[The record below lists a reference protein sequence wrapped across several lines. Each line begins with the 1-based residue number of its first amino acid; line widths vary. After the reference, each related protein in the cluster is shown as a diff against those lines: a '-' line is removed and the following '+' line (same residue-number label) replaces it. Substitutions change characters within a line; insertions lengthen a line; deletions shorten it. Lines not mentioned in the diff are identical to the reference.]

1 MGIMA
6 TSYYNNH
13 QIIIEKSEW
22 TGRVT
27 IKYDGQ
33 KVSEKLGATEWGKHV
48 FQVKEGGQIIHY
60 EVNIGFGWK
69 RSKIGINRNGILIF
83 SNDDGFRPPPPP
95 TQQIQ
100 SSQKEIVKEIH
111 VKEIILVICPHC
123 NHRNDSIKRKCENC
137 GGSL

>member
-1 MGIMA
+1 MGIMS

-33 KVSEKLGATEWGKHV
+33 KVSEKLGATELGKHV
-48 FQVKEGGQIIHY
+48 FQVKEDNQIVHY
-60 EVNIGFGWK
+60 EVKIRFGWK
-69 RSKIGINRNGILIF
+69 GSKIGITRNRILIY
-83 SNDDGFRPPPPP
+83 SNEDGFRPPPPP
-95 TQQIQ
+95 AQQIQ

-111 VKEIILVICPHC
+111 VREIILVICPHC
-123 NHRNDSIKRKCENC
+123 NHRNDSSKRKCDNC
-137 GGSL
+137 GGSM